1 MTAKQHFF
9 SYFFALIA
17 VPTFAQIT
25 KGSKTI
31 GSSNL
36 GFQSNVRYYTS
47 NTKMP
52 NEYDEYALGFGI

>member
-9 SYFFALIA
+9 LYFFALIA

-31 GSSNL
+31 GSGNF
-36 GFQSNVRYYTS
+36 GFRTS
-47 NTKMP
+47 TQVKFIEPKFN
-52 NEYDEYALGFGI
+52 D